1 MTKREQKMKS
11 MLNYFEI
18 DMHGTRDEKMTTKE
32 SVDFLDKFNVIYDSY
47 TVDEIIKKL
56 RGDRESIQ
64 NEDTEESEDPFFDSM
79 KGDSGLPQHNRNP
92 FFDNMKSPF
101 DFGSK
106 GPFGINPEIEKFLD
120 WMTNLL
126 YSADHK
132 VVISEEGNITHIKL
146 HKIKSKRGGKKK

>member
-1 MTKREQKMKS
+1 MKS

-18 DMHGTRDEKMTTKE
+18 DMHGTRDEKMTKKE
-32 SVDFLDKFNVIYDSY
+32 STEFLDKFNAIYDSY
-47 TVDEIIKKL
+47 MVEEIMKKI
-56 RGDRESIQ
+56 RGNQEPLQ
-64 NEDTEESEDPFFDSM
+64 NEETDESEDPFFDSL
-79 KGDSGLPQHNRNP
+79 KSGDDDATSNENP
-92 FFDNMKSPF
+92 FFNNMKPPF

-106 GPFGINPEIEKFLD
+106 QPFGINPEIEKFLD

-146 HKIKSKRGGKKK
+146 QKIKSKRGGKKK